1 MGVREE
7 ASLMRIEGKVVL
19 VTGAGG
25 GIGRAICLRL
35 SAEGARVAVTDLSL
49 KNAKKVAEEICAAG
63 GRAVGYKADVTSSTQ
78 VQNTV
83 QKVLADFGQ
92 IDILV
97 NNAGGSAG
105 LLGKLSAFKDTTEAI
120 WSWVID
126 LNLHGTM
133 RFVHAVLN
141 GMVERKSGKI
151 INIASIAGEVGI
163 INRVDYSAAKGG
175 VISMTKALAMEVGA
189 YGITVNCVSP
199 GLISRSEGTAPSDGT
214 FVGRNGDQNEVAA
227 LVAFL
232 ASPQADFI
240 TGVNYTIDGG
250 RILGPRTG
258 ASK

>member
-1 MGVREE
+1 MKLKNKI
-7 ASLMRIEGKVVL
+7 AL

-35 SAEGARVAVTDLSL
+35 SAEGATVAVTDLSL
-49 KNAKKVAEEICAAG
+49 ENAKKVAEKIHAAG
-63 GRAVGYKADVTSSTQ
+63 GRAAGYKADVTCSTQ
-78 VQNTV
+78 VRDTV
-83 QKVLADFGQ
+83 HQVFNDFGP

-97 NNAGGSAG
+97 NNAGGSAD
-105 LLGKLSAFKDTTEAI
+105 LLGKLSNFKDTTEDI
-120 WSWVID
+120 WSWVLD

-133 RFVHAVLN
+133 RVIHAVIN

-175 VISMTKALAMEVGA
+175 VISMSKALAMETGI

-199 GLISRSEGTAPSDGT
+199 GLISRSKGTEPSDGT
-214 FVGRNGDQNEVAA
+214 HVGRNGDQNEVAA

-232 ASPQADFI
+232 ASSEADFI

-250 RILGPRTG
+250 RTLGPTG
-258 ASK
+258 R

>member
-1 MGVREE
+1 MK
-7 ASLMRIEGKVVL
+7 MKGKTAL
-19 VTGAGG
+19 ITGAGG

-35 SAEGARVAVTDLSL
+35 SAEGADIAVADL
-49 KNAKKVAEEICAAG
+49 KRENAEKVAEEVRAAG
-63 GRAVGYKADVTSSTQ
+63 GRVVGYKADVTRSIE
-78 VQNTV
+78 VRDTV
-83 QKVLADFGQ
+83 HKVLNDFGQ
-92 IDILV
+92 IDVLV
-97 NNAGGSAG
+97 NNAGGSAA
-105 LLGKLSAFKDTTEAI
+105 LLGKLSNFKDTTEDI

-175 VISMTKALAMEVGA
+175 VISMTKALAMEIGA

-199 GLISRSEGTAPSDGT
+199 GLISRSKGTAPSDGT

-232 ASPQADFI
+232 ASPEADFI

-250 RILGPRTG
+250 RTLGPTG
-258 ASK
+258 R